1 LTAARYSRRALLGL
15 IAAAGGVALAGCNSA
30 PAAPVANKAGADKT
44 AESLPAAKKMLV
56 YRDPECGCCTAW
68 ADIAQKAGYDVT
80 VESRPD
86 MPEIKARHG
95 VPAEL
100 ASCHTVIVAGY
111 VVEGHVPIR
120 HIDKL
125 LRDKPRD
132 IVGLAVPGM
141 PRGSPGMEMPD
152 GSVDAFDVMG
162 FDATGATVVYTS

>member
-1 LTAARYSRRALLGL
+1 MVLISARYSRRSLLGL

-30 PAAPVANKAGADKT
+30 PAAPVADKATEA
-44 AESLPAAKKMLV
+44 LPAAKKMLV

-68 ADIAQKAGYDVT
+68 AEIAQKAGYEVT

-86 MPEIKARHG
+86 MPEIKVRHG

-111 VVEGHVPIR
+111 VVEGHVPMR

-152 GSVDAFDVMG
+152 SSVDAFDVMA
-162 FDATGATVVYTS
+162 FDAKGLAVVYTA

>member
-1 LTAARYSRRALLGL
+1 MVLTSARYSRRGLLGL

-30 PAAPVANKAGADKT
+30 PAGPAADKA
-44 AESLPAAKKMLV
+44 AEALPAAKKMLV

-68 ADIAQKAGYDVT
+68 AEIAKKAGYDVT

-86 MPEIKARHG
+86 MPEIKVRHG

-152 GSVDAFDVMG
+152 GSVDAFDVMA
-162 FDATGATVVYTS
+162 FDAKGMAVVHTA

>member
-1 LTAARYSRRALLGL
+1 MVLSSAKYSRRSLLGL
-15 IAAAGGVALAGCNSA
+15 MVVAGGVVLAGCNSA
-30 PAAPVANKAGADKT
+30 PAAPVADKA
-44 AESLPAAKKMLV
+44 AEASPGTKKMLV

-68 ADIAQKAGYDVT
+68 AEIAKKAGYEVT

-86 MPEIKARHG
+86 MPAIKVRHG

-111 VVEGHVPIR
+111 VIEGHVPMQ

-152 GSVDAFDVMG
+152 GSVDAFDVMA
-162 FDATGATVVYTS
+162 FDATGAAVVYTA

>member
-1 LTAARYSRRALLGL
+1 MTAARYSRRSLLGL

-30 PAAPVANKAGADKT
+30 PAAPVADKVVE
-44 AESLPAAKKMLV
+44 ALPVAKKMLV

-68 ADIAQKAGYDVT
+68 AEIAQKAGYEVT

-86 MPEIKARHG
+86 MPEIKIRHG

-152 GSVDAFDVMG
+152 GSVDAFDVMA
-162 FDATGATVVYTS
+162 FDAKGLAVVYTA

>member
-1 LTAARYSRRALLGL
+1 MVLISARYSRRSLLGL

-30 PAAPVANKAGADKT
+30 PAAPVADKATEA
-44 AESLPAAKKMLV
+44 LPAAKKMLV

-68 ADIAQKAGYDVT
+68 ADIAQKAGYEVT

-86 MPEIKARHG
+86 MPEIKVRHG

-111 VVEGHVPIR
+111 VVEGHVPMR

-152 GSVDAFDVMG
+152 SSVDAFDVMA
-162 FDATGATVVYTS
+162 FDAKGLAVVYTA

>member
-1 LTAARYSRRALLGL
+1 MTAGRYCRRSLLGL

-30 PAAPVANKAGADKT
+30 PAAPAAGKA
-44 AESLPAAKKMLV
+44 AEALPAAKKMLV

-68 ADIAQKAGYDVT
+68 AEIAQKAGYEVT

-86 MPEIKARHG
+86 MPAIKARYG

-152 GSVDAFDVMG
+152 GSVDVFDVMA
-162 FDATGATVVYTS
+162 FDAKGMAVVYTA

>member
-1 LTAARYSRRALLGL
+1 MTAARYSRRSLLGL

-30 PAAPVANKAGADKT
+30 PAAPVADKATEA
-44 AESLPAAKKMLV
+44 LPAAKKMLV

-68 ADIAQKAGYDVT
+68 AEIAQKAGYEVT

-86 MPEIKARHG
+86 MPEIKVRHG

-111 VVEGHVPIR
+111 VLEGHVPMR

-152 GSVDAFDVMG
+152 GSVDAFDVMA
-162 FDATGATVVYTS
+162 FDAKGLAVVYTA

>member
-1 LTAARYSRRALLGL
+1 MTAARYSRRSLLGL
-15 IAAAGGVALAGCNSA
+15 IAAAGGVSLAGCNSA
-30 PAAPVANKAGADKT
+30 PAAPVADKATEA
-44 AESLPAAKKMLV
+44 LPAAKKMLV

-68 ADIAQKAGYDVT
+68 AEIAQKAGYEVT

-86 MPEIKARHG
+86 MPEIKVRHG

-111 VVEGHVPIR
+111 VLEGHVPMR

-152 GSVDAFDVMG
+152 GSVDAFDVMA
-162 FDATGATVVYTS
+162 FDAKGLAVVYTA

>member
-1 LTAARYSRRALLGL
+1 MTAARYSRRSLLGL

-30 PAAPVANKAGADKT
+30 PAAPVADKA
-44 AESLPAAKKMLV
+44 AEALPAAKKMLV

-68 ADIAQKAGYDVT
+68 AEIAQKAGYDVT

-152 GSVDAFDVMG
+152 GSVDAFDVMA
-162 FDATGATVVYTS
+162 FDAKGLAVVYTA